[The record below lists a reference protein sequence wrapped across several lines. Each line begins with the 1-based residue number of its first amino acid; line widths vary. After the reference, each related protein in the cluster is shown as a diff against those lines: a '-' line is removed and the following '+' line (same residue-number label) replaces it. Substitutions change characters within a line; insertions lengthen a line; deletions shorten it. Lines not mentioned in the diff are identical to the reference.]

1 MQVLGASG
9 GAQSSGNSAE
19 PNASNNISHANSALS
34 IDFNEQG
41 ASIIGKEIN
50 PILIMVLNIK
60 INFNFRLKSRRTS

>member
-50 PILIMVLNIK
+50 HILIMA
-60 INFNFRLKSRRTS
+60 